1 MPYALIPDGYSL
13 KKVTKAQEEAVKA
26 KRRHDNVQAFIEN
39 ENTPLLVGAG
49 AVVLSVPFLINLL
62 LQAQE
67 DTLNITLTDKQKADL
82 LNYAQI
88 SLGPV
93 GIAGILGRKIGKGL
107 LDFDFPTFEE
117 FKAGATGQ

>member
-1 MPYALIPDGYSL
+1 M
-13 KKVTKAQEEAVKA
+13 
-26 KRRHDNVQAFIEN
+26 F
-39 ENTPLLVGAG
+39 
-49 AVVLSVPFLINLL
+49 

-67 DTLNITLTDKQKADL
+67 ETTNITLTDKQKADL
-82 LNYAQI
+82 LNFAQL

-117 FKAGATGQ
+117 FKAGATGK

>member
-13 KKVTKAQEEAVKA
+13 KKVTKAQEQAVNA

-49 AVVLSVPFLINLL
+49 AVVFSVPFLITLF

-67 DTLNITLTDKQKADL
+67 ETTNITLTDKQKADL
-82 LNYAQI
+82 LNFAQL
-88 SLGPV
+88 SVGPV

-117 FKAGATGQ
+117 FKAGATGK